1 MLKYTEKLAKELSE
15 KVSWF
20 QIKEIGENGSFKV
33 VASDETTDRVGE
45 VIKVTGRELENYRKN
60 PIILFWHKYSD
71 MDDIIWKATNVYIE
85 WSQLIVEW
93 NFASTYSAQTV
104 RKLYDEWVLKTVSVG
119 FIAKER
125 DANDRNII
133 TRAELLELSFV
144 PVPCNPNALTL
155 WKEVLEDL
163 ISKGFIIK
171 ESDNTNQNTESPNST
186 EEAGNPNEEAEQQE
200 TCEEENENKE
210 TDDQENSLDNEEEKT
225 IKEMTEVNLEKD
237 IYDQLK
243 DAIREKMNSKYL
255 YVVEIYTKHFI
266 FRDDVNWKYFD
277 QNWKIKWESAVLD
290 GDAVEV
296 QPNTVWIAKT
306 IQKSNRELL
315 DEIKSWLS
323 NDKDETAEDD
333 DLQAK
338 MKMQKEALQNVS
350 KVVSDVLHKIKL

>member
-15 KVSWF
+15 KLSWF
-20 QIKEIGENGSFKV
+20 QIKEIGENGTFKV

-171 ESDNTNQNTESPNST
+171 NEEEPKDE

-210 TDDQENSLDNEEEKT
+210 TDDQENSLDNEQEKT

-243 DAIREKMNSKYL
+243 DAIREKLNNKYL
-255 YVVEIYTKHFI
+255 YIVELYTKHFI
-266 FRDDVNWKYFD
+266 FRDDANYKYFD
-277 QNWKIKWESAVLD
+277 QNWKIKGELAVLD

-296 QPNTVWIAKT
+296 EANTVWIAKA
-306 IQKSNRELL
+306 IQKTNREIL

>member
-15 KVSWF
+15 KLSWF

-93 NFASTYSAQTV
+93 TFASTYSAQTV

-171 ESDNTNQNTESPNST
+171 NEEEPKDE

-210 TDDQENSLDNEEEKT
+210 TDDQENSLDNEQEKT

-243 DAIREKMNSKYL
+243 DEIRAKFNNKYL
-255 YVVEIYTKHFI
+255 YIVEIYTKHFI
-266 FRDDVNWKYFD
+266 FRDDVNYKYFD
-277 QNWKIKWESAVLD
+277 QNWKIKGENAVVD
-290 GDAVEV
+290 GEPVEV
-296 QPNTVWIAKT
+296 EPKTTWIAKA
-306 IQKSNRELL
+306 IQKTNREML

>member
-15 KVSWF
+15 KLSWF

-93 NFASTYSAQTV
+93 VFASTYSAQTV

-171 ESDNTNQNTESPNST
+171 NEEEPKDE
-186 EEAGNPNEEAEQQE
+186 EEAGNPNEEAEADE

-210 TDDQENSLDNEEEKT
+210 TDDQENSLDNEQEKT
-225 IKEMTEVNLEKD
+225 IKEMTEVNIEKD

-243 DAIREKMNSKYL
+243 DAIREKLNNKYL
-255 YVVEIYTKHFI
+255 YIVELYTKHFV
-266 FRDDVNWKYFD
+266 FRDDVNYKYFD
-277 QNWKIKWESAVLD
+277 QNWKIKGELAVLD

-296 QPNTVWIAKT
+296 EANTVWIAKT
-306 IQKSNRELL
+306 IQKSNREIL

>member
-15 KVSWF
+15 KLSWF
-20 QIKEIGENGSFKV
+20 QIKEIGENGTFKV

-155 WKEVLEDL
+155 W
-163 ISKGFIIK
+163 
-171 ESDNTNQNTESPNST
+171 
-186 EEAGNPNEEAEQQE
+186 
-200 TCEEENENKE
+200 
-210 TDDQENSLDNEEEKT
+210 
-225 IKEMTEVNLEKD
+225 
-237 IYDQLK
+237 
-243 DAIREKMNSKYL
+243 
-255 YVVEIYTKHFI
+255 
-266 FRDDVNWKYFD
+266 
-277 QNWKIKWESAVLD
+277 
-290 GDAVEV
+290 
-296 QPNTVWIAKT
+296 
-306 IQKSNRELL
+306 
-315 DEIKSWLS
+315 
-323 NDKDETAEDD
+323 
-333 DLQAK
+333 
-338 MKMQKEALQNVS
+338 
-350 KVVSDVLHKIKL
+350 

>member
-15 KVSWF
+15 KLSWF
-20 QIKEIGENGSFKV
+20 QIKEIGENGTFKV

-93 NFASTYSAQTV
+93 TFASTYSAQTV

-171 ESDNTNQNTESPNST
+171 NEEEPKDE

-210 TDDQENSLDNEEEKT
+210 NDDQENSLDNEQEKT

-243 DAIREKMNSKYL
+243 DEIRAKFKNKYL
-255 YVVEIYTKHFI
+255 YIVEIYTKHFI
-266 FRDDVNWKYFD
+266 FRDDVNYKYFD
-277 QNWKIKWESAVLD
+277 QNWKIKGENAVVD
-290 GDAVEV
+290 GEPVEV
-296 QPNTVWIAKT
+296 EPKTTWIAKA
-306 IQKSNRELL
+306 IQKTNREML